1 MTMIPKDPI
10 MLLSFINTQLRD
22 NYESLDELCSA
33 LDIEREMLEEKL
45 AAVDYRYS
53 AERNQ
58 FV

>member
-1 MTMIPKDPI
+1 MIMIPKDPI